1 MDPLADGDHLFVQHL
16 SEAAGVA
23 AALQSLRCYPRMTR
37 KSRCQKASQERQTP
51 SEQVWGQGQRQNM
64 GQLNNLVLP
73 DKTTY
78 ARLREEVPDYKL
90 KTSAVVSKRLKTHSS
105 LVRVAL
111 QGLLSKASIKV
122 VSKHRVQVI

>member
-1 MDPLADGDHLFVQHL
+1 MN
-16 SEAAGVA
+16 
-23 AALQSLRCYPRMTR
+23 
-37 KSRCQKASQERQTP
+37 KSGGKAKGKI
-51 SEQVWGQGQRQNM
+51 WDK
-64 GQLNNLVLP
+64 LNNLVLP

>member
-51 SEQVWGQGQRQNM
+51 SEQVGGKAKGKIWDK
-64 GQLNNLVLP
+64 LNNLVLP
-73 DKTTY
+73 DKATY

-90 KTSAVVSKRLKTHSS
+90 KTSAVVSERLKTHSS

-111 QGLLSKASIKV
+111 QGLLSKASTKV
-122 VSKHRVQVI
+122 VSKHRVHVI

>member
-1 MDPLADGDHLFVQHL
+1 MIRSPQENILNIYRERERERERERKLSNVMDPLADGDHLFVQHL

-64 GQLNNLVLP
+64 GQ
-73 DKTTY
+73 
-78 ARLREEVPDYKL
+78 A
-90 KTSAVVSKRLKTHSS
+90 
-105 LVRVAL
+105 
-111 QGLLSKASIKV
+111 Q
-122 VSKHRVQVI
+122 

>member
-105 LVRVAL
+105 LIRVAL